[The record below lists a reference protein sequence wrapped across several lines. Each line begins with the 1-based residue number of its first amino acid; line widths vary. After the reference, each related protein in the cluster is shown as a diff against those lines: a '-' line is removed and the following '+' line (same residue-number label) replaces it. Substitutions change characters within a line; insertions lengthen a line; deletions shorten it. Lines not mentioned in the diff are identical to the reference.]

1 MYCLNEVFKLKN
13 KIKNLILF
21 YIFIVKLRQKRIN
34 KNKINYLKVKKKKK
48 IIKNESQRTLVK
60 FIRSW
65 IIFPLENTFER
76 IIKRQRKK

>member
-60 FIRSW
+60 FIRS
-65 IIFPLENTFER
+65 
-76 IIKRQRKK
+76 